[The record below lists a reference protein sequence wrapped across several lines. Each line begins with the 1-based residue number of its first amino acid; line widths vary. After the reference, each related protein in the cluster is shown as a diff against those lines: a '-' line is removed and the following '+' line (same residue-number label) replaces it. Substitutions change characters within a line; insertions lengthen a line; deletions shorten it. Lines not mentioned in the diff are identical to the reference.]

1 MTEFCLGFV
10 SVCISF
16 LIYGE
21 CHWISDQGRE
31 IRLLVGFRYY
41 PPVSDESKE
50 DALFDMIED
59 DVEEKPIETP
69 L

>member
-1 MTEFCLGFV
+1 MHKV
-10 SVCISF
+10 F
-16 LIYGE
+16 L
-21 CHWISDQGRE
+21 WIPDQGRE
-31 IRLLVGFRYY
+31 IRLTVGFRYY
-41 PPVSDESKE
+41 PPVSDNEKE